1 MIKIYTL
8 LAAAALVAGAIV
20 APGLSAV
27 SANTRVNATE
37 TTQSAKGDRLD
48 IASRVTCKEQSWPN
62 IGRACLTD
70 LRVEAGAGK
79 QVRVVTTNRK

>member
-27 SANTRVNATE
+27 SANTRVDATE
-37 TTQSAKGDRLD
+37 TTKAGKGDRLD
-48 IASRVTCKEQSWPN
+48 IASRVSCKQQSWPN
-62 IGRACLTD
+62 IDRACLTD
-70 LRVEAGAGK
+70 LRVESGAGK
-79 QVRVVTTNRK
+79 KVRVVTTDRK